1 MNANILKV
9 GNYNINLKKVQK
21 IKTSG
26 LITIYAI
33 CKTKKQIENTRYNI
47 DLNETY
53 PTFAQIEIKNNQVVD
68 CLCKNHKFGGIYC
81 KSIKSIEE
89 ISLEEMHKELQS
101 VVNITYFRKPIS
113 DIILE
118 LNCR

>member
-9 GNYNINLKKVQK
+9 GDYNINLKKVQK
-21 IKTSG
+21 IRTSN
-26 LITIYAI
+26 LVTIYAI
-33 CKTKKQIENTRYNI
+33 CKTKKQIDNSPHNV
-47 DLNETY
+47 DLKETY
-53 PTFAQIEIKNNQVVD
+53 PTFAQIEVKNNQVID

-89 ISLEEMHKELQS
+89 ISLEEMHKDLKS
-101 VVNITYFRKPIS
+101 VVNITYFRKPLS

-118 LNCR
+118 LSCR